1 MIEALHQMEWTVN
14 NYNLLQ
20 YLLTGQE
27 HSHTLLSRLL
37 HRRGRG

>member
-1 MIEALHQMEWTVN
+1 VN

-27 HSHTLLSRLL
+27 RSHTLLSRLL
-37 HRRGRG
+37 RGNGDR